1 MAKIMLNTNVYCRPF
16 DDFIKSNVKLE
27 AEYTKE
33 IFRLSQRG
41 IVSIFT
47 SEILYY
53 EIGMIKDKSKRNRKI
68 FIEVW
73 LRAVYS

>member
-53 EIGMIKDKSKRNRKI
+53 GIGMIKDKSKRNRKI